1 MYVFFYLFYEIF
13 LYKVGRMDH
22 QAKNEV
28 FKTNLTEQDVISAII
43 KKVQVVKIREYI
55 QKIQAENVENMIDV
69 YLIR

>member
-1 MYVFFYLFYEIF
+1 
-13 LYKVGRMDH
+13 MDH

-28 FKTNLTEQDVISAII
+28 FKTNLTEQDVISTII

-55 QKIQAENVENMIDV
+55 QKIQAENFENMIDV